1 MRKSYLDTFRKYQL
15 NESAE
20 FEDNTN
26 LVDDDTEDPM
36 VGDEEDLDEMSTSAG
51 AGPYD
56 TPNAFGKASDD
67 TVEILGYKKVKDKHR
82 NESTFKKFSAEMFLG
97 EASYHAY
104 KKDPT
109 ATPKQ
114 KVNQS
119 ITEIHRKLREI
130 EKVVNH
136 NVRLKQES
144 GVNNSQYWKS
154 SRENLTKISERL
166 LRVSK
171 QLKELAA

>member
-1 MRKSYLDTFRKYQL
+1 MSYFDTFKKTL
-15 NESAE
+15 NESTE
-20 FEDNTN
+20 PEDNFN
-26 LVDDDTEDPM
+26 LVDVDEDI
-36 VGDEEDLDEMSTSAG
+36 DESMDSSM
-51 AGPYD
+51 AGPYS
-56 TPNAFGKASDD
+56 TPNAFGKLSDD
-67 TVEILGYKKVKDKHR
+67 DIEMLGYKKVKKVKKEAVK
-82 NESTFKKFSAEMFLG
+82 ESKFKQLSTELFLS
-97 EASYHAY
+97 EASYLSY

-109 ATPKQ
+109 SSAKQ
-114 KVNQS
+114 KVNRS
-119 ITEIHRKLREI
+119 ISEMHKRLREMEQI
-130 EKVVNH
+130 VNH

>member
-1 MRKSYLDTFRKYQL
+1 MSYSDTFKKFL
-15 NESAE
+15 KESAE
-20 FEDNTN
+20 IEDNTS
-26 LVDDDTEDPM
+26 LVDDGTSDEFPAASEDDI
-36 VGDEEDLDEMSTSAG
+36 DEASGSGG
-51 AGPYD
+51 AGGYQ
-56 TPNAFGKASDD
+56 TPNAFGKLADD
-67 TVEILGYKKVKDKHR
+67 DIEMLGYKKIKDNRK
-82 NESTFKKFSAEMFLG
+82 NESTFMKLSAEMFLSEG
-97 EASYHAY
+97 SYSVY

-109 ATPKQ
+109 ATPQK

-144 GVNNSQYWKS
+144 GVNNGQYWKS